1 MSTSHNATCN
11 QNIMWNPIF
20 VNENYSLNMKEIN
33 QMCAGTRDP
42 HETNINLAYNK
53 TKELFD
59 QHKI

>member
-1 MSTSHNATCN
+1 
-11 QNIMWNPIF
+11 
-20 VNENYSLNMKEIN
+20 MKEIN